1 MNVMYDTLTKNR
13 MVKRRFGLD
22 GIEHIEDA

>member
-13 MVKRRFGLD
+13 VVKRRFGLD